1 MLYTK
6 VKSERNASVTHLWYR
21 GNTLRQSVTLHILP
35 NGTAGYRT
43 YSRRTVGPGE
53 WRVEVRSA
61 AGALLHEKRFVVR

>member
-6 VKSERNASVTHLWYR
+6 VTSQRDASVTHLWYR
-21 GNTLRQSVTLHILP
+21 GKTLRQSVKLHIRP

-43 YSRRTVGPGE
+43 YSRQTVGPGE

-61 AGALLHEKRFVVR
+61 AGDLLHEKQFVVR